1 MIVSSKPLSIATV
14 REYTKDVDA
23 TKPIALYIK
32 KFAKLKQDEAEK
44 LAEELRKLDNLKIKE
59 YHIVKV
65 IDFMPKDS
73 EDVNKIFADVSLSEE
88 EANSIIEIV
97 KRY

>member
-1 MIVSSKPLSIATV
+1 MIVSSKQLSIAEV
-14 REYTKDVDA
+14 REYTKDIDSS
-23 TKPIALYIK
+23 KPIAGYIK
-32 KFAKLKQDEAEK
+32 KFAKLEKDEAEK
-44 LAEELRKLDNLKIKE
+44 LAGELRKLDNLKIKE
-59 YHIVKV
+59 YHIAKV